1 MGILING
8 KQIAEDINKQT
19 ARAVKALKKRG
30 FTPKLAVIFVGN
42 DKPSA
47 TYIRK
52 KQEAAEQVGL
62 DFVIYRF
69 PTSVSKKELT
79 KKIIAIQKNK
89 NIVGLII
96 QLPIP
101 ERLYVPEVLNAVS
114 PNIDVDCLTD
124 TNVGKLVMGTSWL
137 TPPTPTA
144 VMEVL
149 KNIKIDLKG
158 KNVTIVG
165 TGALVGRPLAI
176 MMMNAGASVI
186 TCNSRT
192 NNTKEKCLE
201 ADIVV
206 TAVGKKDLLRGDMI
220 RPGTIV
226 IDTGIAFD
234 QGKMYGD
241 VNRKEI
247 QEKSSY
253 LTPTPGGIGPITVSL
268 LLRNTLICA
277 KRRQKEIYI

>member
-8 KQIAEDINKQT
+8 KQIADSINKQT
-19 ARAVKALKKRG
+19 ARAVKALKSRG
-30 FTPKLAVIFVGN
+30 FTPKLAVIFVGH

-52 KQEAAEQVGL
+52 KQEAAEQVGIE
-62 DFVIYRF
+62 FVMHHF
-69 PTSVSKKELT
+69 PASVTKDELIRAIN
-79 KKIIAIQKNK
+79 KIQKNK
-89 NIVGLII
+89 MVSGLII
-96 QLPIP
+96 QLPLP

-124 TNVGKLVMGTSWL
+124 TNTGKLVMGTSWL

-144 VMEVL
+144 VIEVL
-149 KNIKIDLKG
+149 QNIKVNLKG

-206 TAVGKKDLLRGDMI
+206 MAVGKKDLLRGDMI

-226 IDTGIAFD
+226 IDTGIAFE

-268 LLRNTLICA
+268 LLKNTLICA
-277 KRRQKEIYI
+277 KRRQKEI

>member
-8 KQIAEDINKQT
+8 KQIAADINKQT
-19 ARAVKALKKRG
+19 ARAVAALKKHG
-30 FTPKLAVIFVGN
+30 FTPKLAVVFVGN
-42 DKPSA
+42 NKPSA

-52 KQEAAEQVGL
+52 KQEAAEQVGME
-62 DFVIYRF
+62 FVLYHF
-69 PTSVSKKELT
+69 PASVSKIVLV
-79 KKIIAIQKNK
+79 KKIKEIQKNK
-89 NIVGLII
+89 KISGLIV
-96 QLPIP
+96 QLPLP
-101 ERLYVPEVLNAVS
+101 ERLYTPDVLNAID
-114 PNIDVDCLTD
+114 PELDVDCMTD
-124 TNVGKLVMGTSWL
+124 TNTGKLVMGTSWL

-144 VMEVL
+144 VLEVL
-149 KNIKIDLKG
+149 QTIKVNLKG

-220 RPGTIV
+220 RLGTIIV
-226 IDTGIAFD
+226 DTGIAFEN
-234 QGKMYGD
+234 GKMYGD
-241 VNRKEI
+241 VNRPEI
-247 QEKSSY
+247 LEKCSY
-253 LTPTPGGIGPITVSL
+253 LTPTPGGIGPITVAL

-277 KRRQKEIYI
+277 KRRQK